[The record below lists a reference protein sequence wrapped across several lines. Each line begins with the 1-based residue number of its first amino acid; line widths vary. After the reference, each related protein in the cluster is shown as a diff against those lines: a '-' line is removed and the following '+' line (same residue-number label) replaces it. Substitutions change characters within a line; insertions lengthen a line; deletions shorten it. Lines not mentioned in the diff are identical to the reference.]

1 MCVCVCVC
9 GLDWDPWMQK
19 MNSQVMKTFGF
30 HRWFIIVLCFTHVG
44 GRKLRQ
50 PFKNPK
56 AAKEAPELLK
66 AIVSRNEVPV

>member
-1 MCVCVCVC
+1 
-9 GLDWDPWMQK
+9 MQK